1 MERYSTRETLQHPW
15 FSSWE
20 EGDDGAPREEVDL
33 GGLVTVHEM
42 MRGFI
47 AQQRLKRAGLV
58 VMACWRFQRAARG
71 WPSDEAEDAPHDE
84 SAEQDA
90 PEAEASPPPHDL
102 PGAIAADEDAAD
114 EDSGPTG

>member
-1 MERYSTRETLQHPW
+1 MSGREAA
-15 FSSWE
+15 
-20 EGDDGAPREEVDL
+20 APRVYAAGDAVEARCDNAWWEAEVIESATMPIE

-71 WPSDEAEDAPHDE
+71 WPSDEAEDAPE
-84 SAEQDA
+84 V
-90 PEAEASPPPHDL
+90 
-102 PGAIAADEDAAD
+102 
-114 EDSGPTG
+114 